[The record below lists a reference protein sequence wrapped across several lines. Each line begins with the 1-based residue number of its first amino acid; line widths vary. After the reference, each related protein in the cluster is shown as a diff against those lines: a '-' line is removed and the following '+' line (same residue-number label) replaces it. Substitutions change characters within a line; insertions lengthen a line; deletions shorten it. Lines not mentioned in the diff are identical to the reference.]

1 MGSYT
6 TNLPVNGKFNVTA
19 VFGQSGPLWKNGHKG
34 IDIVSN
40 DKTIYSVCDG
50 TVTVVGYDKDG
61 WGRYVSIKPS
71 GFERVRIILCHL
83 KEGSIKVKKG
93 DRVSRKSV
101 VGTMGTTGNSTG
113 VHLHIEMRID
123 NCAVDISS
131 YLGIKNEIKSGLLD
145 TDYKVSAKEQQKM
158 LNAFLSDFDKERGCS
173 CEGQI
178 KDLKDELEKV
188 KKKLAAAEDT
198 ISAIKKILV

>member
-6 TNLPVNGKFNVTA
+6 TNLPVNGKFNITA
-19 VFGQSGPLWKNGHKG
+19 VFGQSGSLWKNGHKG

-50 TVTVVGYDKDG
+50 SVTVVGYDKDG
-61 WGRYVSIKPS
+61 WGRYVSVKPN
-71 GFERVRIILCHL
+71 GFERIRIILCHL

-93 DRVSRKSV
+93 DSVTRKSV
-101 VGTMGTTGNSTG
+101 IGTMGSTGNSTG

-131 YLGIKNEIKSGLLD
+131 YLGVKNEIKSGLLD
-145 TDYKVSAKEQQKM
+145 TDFKVSDKEQDKM
-158 LNAFLSDFDKERGCS
+158 FNSLLAAFDKDSSTEEIS
-173 CEGQI
+173 E
-178 KDLKDELEKV
+178 LKNELEKV
-188 KKKLAAAEDT
+188 KKELAAAQ
-198 ISAIKKILV
+198 KIIAAVKMALV